1 MTRMV
6 TFEERVWTI
15 TTQPRVKGGARA
27 TVEHDALSHMGGL
40 WFLSDKG
47 DKYYLPL
54 QGRQL
59 PTDKELHALSLDRV
73 ADFMRRAMRGRSAN
87 IGGGKAKSLPVA

>member
-15 TTQPRVKGGARA
+15 TSQPQVKGAAQVAG
-27 TVEHDALSHMGGL
+27 EHNSFSGIGGL

-47 DKYYLPL
+47 DKYFLPL
-54 QGRQL
+54 KGGQL
-59 PTDKELHALSLDRV
+59 PTDKQLHALSLERV
-73 ADFMRRAMRGRSAN
+73 AGFLRRAMRQ
-87 IGGGKAKSLPVA
+87 

>member
-15 TTQPRVKGGARA
+15 TTQPRVTGRARA
-27 TVEHDALSHMGGL
+27 TGEHDALSHTGGL

-47 DKYYLPL
+47 DKYFLPL
-54 QGRQL
+54 AGRQL
-59 PTDKELHALSLDRV
+59 PTDKELHVLSLDRV
-73 ADFMRRAMRGRSAN
+73 ADFLKRAMRERSSN
-87 IGGGKAKSLPVA
+87 IIGGEAKHVPVT

>member
-15 TTQPRVKGGARA
+15 STQPRVTGGARA
-27 TVEHDALSHMGGL
+27 TGEHDVLPHMGGL

-47 DKYYLPL
+47 DKYFLPL
-54 QGRQL
+54 AGRQL

-73 ADFMRRAMRGRSAN
+73 AGFLKRAMRDSQPQRESE
-87 IGGGKAKSLPVA
+87 I